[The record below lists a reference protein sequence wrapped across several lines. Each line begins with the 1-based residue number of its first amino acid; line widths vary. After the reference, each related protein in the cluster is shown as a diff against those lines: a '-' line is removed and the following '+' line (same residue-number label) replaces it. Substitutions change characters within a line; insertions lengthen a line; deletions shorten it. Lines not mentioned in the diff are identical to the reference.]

1 MLTRTSVV
9 CLTAAATIAAAP
21 LAQASEGAASYY
33 FAGGFGSF
41 MVAVPPEPG
50 FSVANQ
56 ALMYGANASRAI
68 LNGRQTFGLQAFAL
82 YNFVGASYTFEQ
94 PVLGGR
100 LQVSG
105 AVPFLSYANMGISLQ
120 TQRFGTFSGGAS
132 DVGIGDSLFNR
143 SRSTGTSATS
153 TSS

>member
-1 MLTRTSVV
+1 M
-9 CLTAAATIAAAP
+9 
-21 LAQASEGAASYY
+21 
-33 FAGGFGSF
+33 
-41 MVAVPPEPG
+41 
-50 FSVANQ
+50 
-56 ALMYGANASRAI
+56 
-68 LNGRQTFGLQAFAL
+68 
-82 YNFVGASYTFEQ
+82 
-94 PVLGGR
+94 LGGR